1 MRIGYFGVILPYYE
15 FWQGYFLDDSAKDD
29 AEGFIKQIRS
39 NFDNIYMPPSAVIR
53 PIEYISEKDQSLIGA
68 VSSVVVDFAAKQDNE
83 RIGTA
88 SMALHFYIIASIDA
102 KGTTTKIVNLPDV
115 KSDSNAREIIDSLPA
130 VQTIKKTLSFFGS

>member
-88 SMALHFYIIASIDA
+88 SMALHLLTGFLYYCVNRCKRNDNQNRQSSRC
-102 KGTTTKIVNLPDV
+102 KI
-115 KSDSNAREIIDSLPA
+115 
-130 VQTIKKTLSFFGS
+130 